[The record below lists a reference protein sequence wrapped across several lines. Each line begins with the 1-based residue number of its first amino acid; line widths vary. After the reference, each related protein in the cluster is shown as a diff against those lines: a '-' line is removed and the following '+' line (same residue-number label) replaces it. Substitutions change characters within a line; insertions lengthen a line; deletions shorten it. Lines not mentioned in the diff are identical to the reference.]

1 MDGPQLSG
9 DSPTPAGDIL
19 ELSRRLVAATADLTF
34 APPVAH
40 VYRPLEYA
48 WDAHAAY
55 IRAYAGL
62 GARVLLVGMNPGPHG
77 MCQTGVPFG
86 DVGMV
91 RDWLGIQAHVRA
103 PASQHPRRPIL
114 GFETA
119 RGEGSGKRVWGW
131 AAARYGSPRR
141 FFAAFFVW
149 NYCPLAFLEES
160 GRNRTPDKLPAA
172 ERAALLGPC
181 DEALRGVAAALG
193 AERVLGVGNFAAG
206 RVRAALSAAGVR
218 IGVVP
223 HPSPAS
229 PLANRDWPG
238 AFERALAGNGVTL
251 PLSERPRE
259 G

>member
-1 MDGPQLSG
+1 MDGPQLTAAVRG
-9 DSPTPAGDIL
+9 VL
-19 ELSRRLVAATADLTF
+19 EHSRRLVDATADLSF

-55 IRAYAGL
+55 VRAYAGL

-91 RDWLGIQAHVRA
+91 SGWLGIRA
-103 PASQHPRRPIL
+103 RIRRPDAEHPRRPVL

-119 RGEGSGKRVWGW
+119 RGEVSGRRLWGW
-131 AAARYGSPRR
+131 AAARCGSPSR
-141 FFAAFFVW
+141 FFGAFFVW
-149 NYCPLAFLEES
+149 NYCPLAFLEAS
-160 GRNRTPDKLPAA
+160 GRNRAPDKLPAA
-172 ERAALLGPC
+172 ERTVLLEPC
-181 DEALRGVAAALG
+181 DAALRGVADALG
-193 AERVLGVGNFAAG
+193 AERVLGIGNFAAG
-206 RVRAALSAAGVR
+206 RARAAFAETGVPLGR
-218 IGVVP
+218 VP

-238 AFERALAGNGVTL
+238 AFEAALARNGVTL
-251 PLSERPRE
+251 PLPERPRE

>member
-1 MDGPQLSG
+1 VDGPQL
-9 DSPTPAGDIL
+9 TAPARDIL
-19 ELSRRLVAATADLTF
+19 ELSRRLVDATANLAF

-91 RDWLGIQAHVRA
+91 RDWLGIEARIRT
-103 PASQHPRRPIL
+103 PATQHPRRPVL
-114 GFETA
+114 GFETP
-119 RGEGSGKRVWGW
+119 RGEVSGRRVWGR
-131 AAARYGSPRR
+131 AAARYGEPRR
-141 FFAAFFVW
+141 LFARFFIW
-149 NYCPLAFLEES
+149 NYCPLAFLEEG

-172 ERAALLGPC
+172 ERSALLEPC
-181 DEALRGVAAALG
+181 DAALRGVADALG
-193 AERVLGVGNFAAG
+193 AERVLGIGNFAAG
-206 RVRAALSAAGVR
+206 RARAAFAETAVALGR
-218 IGVVP
+218 VP

-238 AFERALAGNGVTL
+238 AFERALADNGVTL
-251 PLSERPRE
+251 PLP
-259 G
+259 GQTDAG

>member
-1 MDGPQLSG
+1 MAGPQLVARS
-9 DSPTPAGDIL
+9 SAPAGAVL
-19 ELSRRLVAATADLTF
+19 EFSRRLVDATANLAF

-55 IRAYAGL
+55 VDAYAGL

-86 DVGMV
+86 DVGLV
-91 RDWLGIQAHVRA
+91 RDWLGIRVRVGV
-103 PASQHPRRPIL
+103 PEEQHPRRPVL
-114 GFETA
+114 GFETR
-119 RGEGSGKRVWGW
+119 RGEVSGRRLWGW
-131 AAARYGSPRR
+131 ASARYGDPHR
-141 FFAAFFVW
+141 FFSAFFVW

-172 ERAALLGPC
+172 ERAALLEPC
-181 DEALRGVAAALG
+181 DAALRGVATALA
-193 AERVLGVGNFAAG
+193 AERVLGVGNFAAQ
-206 RVRAALSAAGVR
+206 RARAVLADTGVALGVL
-218 IGVVP
+218 P

-238 AFERALAGNGVTL
+238 AFERALARNGVTL
-251 PLSERPRE
+251 PLGAQSPPD
-259 G
+259 